1 MPLKQGSSKEAFDT
15 NMSELIASYRKT
27 GKIGRI
33 RPKGAD
39 HARKVALGIA
49 FGVKKGK

>member
-1 MPLKQGSSKEAFDT
+1 MPLKQGKSKKTFDS

-27 GKIGRI
+27 GKIGSS

-39 HARKVALGIA
+39 KARKQALAIA
-49 FGVKKGK
+49 FSQKEK